1 MRSWLFEARTK
12 SGMTQAEVAK
22 KIGISE
28 SYYAFIEGGQRQKK
42 MEITLASKLSAIFDI
57 PIKKIVDLENAPDEA
72 GEARDDDA

>member
-28 SYYAFIEGGQRQKK
+28 SYYAFIESGQRQKK
-42 MEITLASKLSAIFDI
+42 MEITLAVQLSGIFGI
-57 PIKKIVDLENAPDEA
+57 PIKRIVELESAPEENVEA
-72 GEARDDDA
+72 KTDDA